1 MPTLKLTWRKLKAVR
16 FGLIPIIMFILMTAR
31 TLTAGDGVM
40 ITGLCAALM
49 PFFATA
55 RSATCNDGTFNEVQD
70 IFSNYLLYLIFV
82 TIGMLYLKGLT
93 LIAAE
98 YVPGYIPSPIQ
109 REHFLLTYVCDISF
123 ISILVPFTCALS
135 STQRLTLGTLL
146 ANLEIG
152 FMVFAN
158 KVLLLL
164 GDAFVL
170 HNMWGIYFI
179 GAAIVIV
186 SFGVVFVNRK
196 GMPGETDIKCA

>member
-1 MPTLKLTWRKLKAVR
+1 MPTIKLTWKKIKAIR
-16 FGLIPIIMFILMTAR
+16 FGLIPIIMFIAMTAR

-40 ITGLCAALM
+40 ITGLCAALL

-55 RSATCNDGTFNEVQD
+55 RSLTCADDTNTEVQD

-82 TIGMLYLKGLT
+82 TVGMLYLKGLT

-98 YVPGYIPSPIQ
+98 YVPGYVASPIQ
-109 REHFLLTYVCDISF
+109 RELFLLTYVCDISF
-123 ISILVPFTCALS
+123 ISVMVPFTCALNVS
-135 STQRLTLGTLL
+135 QRLTLGTLL

-170 HNMWGIYFI
+170 HDAWGIYFI
-179 GAAIVIV
+179 AAAIVIV

-196 GMPGETDIKCA
+196 GMPGKKDVEKA

>member
-1 MPTLKLTWRKLKAVR
+1 MPTIKLTWKKLKAIH
-16 FGLIPIIMFILMTAR
+16 FGLIPIVMFIVMTAR

-40 ITGLCAALM
+40 ITGLCVALL

-55 RSATCNDGTFNEVQD
+55 RSATCADDSNTEVQD

-82 TIGMLYLKGLT
+82 TMGMLYLKGLT

-98 YVPGYIPSPIQ
+98 YVPGYVPSPIQ

-164 GDAFVL
+164 GNSFVL
-170 HNMWGIYFI
+170 HGMWGIYFI
-179 GAAIVIV
+179 GVAIVIV
-186 SFGVVFVNRK
+186 SFGVVFVNRR
-196 GMPGETDIKCA
+196 GMPGEKDVKSV

>member
-1 MPTLKLTWRKLKAVR
+1 MPTLKLTWKKLKAVR
-16 FGLIPIIMFILMTAR
+16 FGLIPIIMFIVMTAR

-40 ITGLCAALM
+40 LTGLCVALL

-55 RSATCNDGTFNEVQD
+55 RSATCADDSNTEVQD

-82 TIGMLYLKGLT
+82 TMGMLYLKGLT

-98 YVPGYIPSPIQ
+98 YVPGYVPSPIQ

-164 GDAFVL
+164 GNHFVL
-170 HNMWGIYFI
+170 DGIWGIYFI
-179 GAAIVIV
+179 AAAIVIV
-186 SFGVVFVNRK
+186 SFGVVFVNRR
-196 GMPGETDIKCA
+196 GMPGEKDVKSV

>member
-1 MPTLKLTWRKLKAVR
+1 MPTIKLTWKKLKAIH
-16 FGLIPIIMFILMTAR
+16 FGLIPIIMFIVMTAR

-40 ITGLCAALM
+40 ITGLCVALL

-55 RSATCNDGTFNEVQD
+55 RSASCVDETNTEVQD

-82 TIGMLYLKGLT
+82 TVGMLYLKGLT
-93 LIAAE
+93 LVAAE
-98 YVPGYIPSPIQ
+98 YVPGYVPSPIQ

-164 GDAFVL
+164 GDSFVL
-170 HNMWGIYFI
+170 HSMWGIYFI
-179 GAAIVIV
+179 AAAIVIV
-186 SFGVVFVNRK
+186 SFGVVFVNRR
-196 GMPGETDIKCA
+196 GMPGEKDAKSA

>member
-1 MPTLKLTWRKLKAVR
+1 MPTIKLTWKKLKAIH
-16 FGLIPIIMFILMTAR
+16 FGLIPIIMFIVMTAR
-31 TLTAGDGVM
+31 TLTAGDGVLL
-40 ITGLCAALM
+40 TGLCVALL

-55 RSATCNDGTFNEVQD
+55 RSASCVDETNTEVQD

-82 TIGMLYLKGLT
+82 TVGMLYLKGLT
-93 LIAAE
+93 LVAAE
-98 YVPGYIPSPIQ
+98 YVPGYVPSPIQ

-164 GDAFVL
+164 GDSFVL
-170 HNMWGIYFI
+170 HSMWGIYFI
-179 GAAIVIV
+179 AAAIVIV
-186 SFGVVFVNRK
+186 SFGVVFVNRR
-196 GMPGETDIKCA
+196 GMPGEKDAKSA

>member
-16 FGLIPIIMFILMTAR
+16 FGLIPIIMFVLMTAR

-109 REHFLLTYVCDISF
+109 REHFLLTYV
-123 ISILVPFTCALS
+123 
-135 STQRLTLGTLL
+135 
-146 ANLEIG
+146 
-152 FMVFAN
+152 
-158 KVLLLL
+158 
-164 GDAFVL
+164 
-170 HNMWGIYFI
+170 
-179 GAAIVIV
+179 
-186 SFGVVFVNRK
+186 
-196 GMPGETDIKCA
+196 

>member
-1 MPTLKLTWRKLKAVR
+1 MPTLKLTWKKLKAVR
-16 FGLIPIIMFILMTAR
+16 FGLIPIIMFIVMTAR

-40 ITGLCAALM
+40 LTGLCVALL

-55 RSATCNDGTFNEVQD
+55 RSASCLDETNTEVQD

-82 TIGMLYLKGLT
+82 TVGMLYLKGLT
-93 LIAAE
+93 IVAAE
-98 YVPGYIPSPIQ
+98 YMPGYVPSPIQ

-123 ISILVPFTCALS
+123 ISVLVPFAHTLG
-135 STQRLTLGTLL
+135 STQKLTLGTLL

-164 GDAFVL
+164 GNSFVL
-170 HNMWGIYFI
+170 HGMWGIYFI
-179 GAAIVIV
+179 GVAIVIV
-186 SFGVVFVNRK
+186 SFGVVFVNRR
-196 GMPGETDIKCA
+196 GMPGEKGAKSA

>member
-1 MPTLKLTWRKLKAVR
+1 MPTLKLTWKKIKAIR
-16 FGLIPIIMFILMTAR
+16 FGLIPIVMFLLMTMR

-40 ITGLCAALM
+40 ITGLCAALL

-55 RSATCNDGTFNEVQD
+55 RSATCADDTNTEVQD

-98 YVPGYIPSPIQ
+98 YVPGYVPSPIQ
-109 REHFLLTYVCDISF
+109 RELFLLTYVCDISF
-123 ISILVPFTCALS
+123 ISILVPYSCALS
-135 STQRLTLGTLL
+135 STQKLTLGTLL

-158 KVLLLL
+158 KVLLML
-164 GDAFVL
+164 GDTFVL
-170 HNMWGIYFI
+170 HSMWGIYFI
-179 GAAIVIV
+179 VVAIVIV
-186 SFGVVFVNRK
+186 SFSVVFVNRR
-196 GMPGETDIKCA
+196 GMPGEKNVEKA